1 MSIENF
7 KLYMRLAC
15 VAHILFLSAST
26 ALEPLILDVAK
37 SRTETANEVKWA
49 HLWEGREQSG
59 V

>member
-1 MSIENF
+1 M
-7 KLYMRLAC
+7 
-15 VAHILFLSAST
+15 AHILFLSAST

-49 HLWEGREQSG
+49 DLWEGREQSG